1 MKKRMQRLTSIGLC
15 FVLALTL
22 LAVSSPVEAK
32 AEKGYTYN
40 YDFWGDTQYS
50 PDAYDVAAV
59 FTSNDLGLET
69 KMSKPGG
76 LYVYNN
82 QLYVCDTGNNRIV
95 VLSRPAVD
103 KLGVVRIIDTLVAP
117 EGVPNTF
124 NQPKDIAYNDGY
136 FFVADYGNGRVVK
149 FDEKLNYVCEFNKP
163 VDATYDQSLD
173 FRPEK
178 IAVDTA
184 GRLYCVAE
192 NVNKGLIKY
201 EADTSFSGFIGA
213 NKVTYKWTEY
223 IWKKLATQAQRAQ
236 MDSFVPTE
244 YENIYMDYEGFF
256 YVCTAVANTTD
267 LYNGNSDAMRRLNLL
282 GSDIMVRNGEYPVI
296 GDQWDADVPGYSGS
310 SVIVDMTA
318 MPNDVFFGLDKTR
331 GRVFAY
337 DDQGRL
343 LFAFGGA
350 GSIDGCFRQPSAIEH
365 IGHDLFV
372 LDALDG
378 SITIFT
384 PNEFGNWVYTAIE
397 TFQNG
402 DYEASGNAWQEVL
415 KLNGNYDLAYI
426 GIGRILLQDKQY
438 KEAMEYFKSKYDE
451 DNYSRAFKQYRKE
464 WVEDNIIP
472 ILIGLFIVLCVPL
485 MIGKVRAIKREIDS
499 AEIFNK

>member
-22 LAVSSPVEAK
+22 LAVSAPVEAK

-59 FTSNDLGLET
+59 FSSSDLGLET
-69 KMSKPGG
+69 RMNKPGG
-76 LYVYNN
+76 MYVYNN
-82 QLYVCDTGNNRIV
+82 QIYVCDTGNNRII

-103 KLGVVRIIDTLVAP
+103 KLGVVRIIDTLVTP

-149 FDEKLNYVCEFNKP
+149 FDEKLNYVCEFTKP

-201 EADTSFSGFIGA
+201 EADTTFSGFIGA

-223 IWKKLATQAQRAQ
+223 IWKK
-236 MDSFVPTE
+236 
-244 YENIYMDYEGFF
+244 
-256 YVCTAVANTTD
+256 
-267 LYNGNSDAMRRLNLL
+267 
-282 GSDIMVRNGEYPVI
+282 
-296 GDQWDADVPGYSGS
+296 
-310 SVIVDMTA
+310 
-318 MPNDVFFGLDKTR
+318 
-331 GRVFAY
+331 
-337 DDQGRL
+337 
-343 LFAFGGA
+343 
-350 GSIDGCFRQPSAIEH
+350 
-365 IGHDLFV
+365 
-372 LDALDG
+372 
-378 SITIFT
+378 
-384 PNEFGNWVYTAIE
+384 
-397 TFQNG
+397 
-402 DYEASGNAWQEVL
+402 ASC
-415 KLNGNYDLAYI
+415 K
-426 GIGRILLQDKQY
+426 
-438 KEAMEYFKSKYDE
+438 
-451 DNYSRAFKQYRKE
+451 
-464 WVEDNIIP
+464 
-472 ILIGLFIVLCVPL
+472 
-485 MIGKVRAIKREIDS
+485 
-499 AEIFNK
+499 